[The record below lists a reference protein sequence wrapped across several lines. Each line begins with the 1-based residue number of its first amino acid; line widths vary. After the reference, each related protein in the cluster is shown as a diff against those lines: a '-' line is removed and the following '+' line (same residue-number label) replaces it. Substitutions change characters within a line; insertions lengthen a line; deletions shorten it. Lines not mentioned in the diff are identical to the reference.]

1 MRSPLVILGFDM
13 ETDVGSFTP
22 EYRGLTEGTPKI
34 LELLEELG
42 IEATFYFTG
51 HAAENHP
58 EIVRLIGQNNVRHEI
73 GCHGLYHETLG
84 DPIFPLP
91 MVYPLLPEEVPGRVS
106 RATSIVAK
114 AARRK
119 PVSFR
124 CPRLWGST
132 AVVNTLNDLGY
143 KTDASYPLYYYT
155 KHLLP
160 YHPSRE
166 NWLEMGALSIW
177 EIPNFA
183 DLTIDSSDP
192 YGRDRDQW
200 PLFRTENAAAL
211 IEHIIRYDQYC
222 EGLGIPALLCFYF
235 HPWEFVPMKERYDY
249 GEAVVLP
256 YEMLI
261 KNCGDQALRE
271 LKELLLFLK
280 GSNARFIRAESVT
293 SEVFS

>member
-22 EYRGLTEGTPKI
+22 EYRGLTDGTPKI
-34 LELLEELG
+34 LGLLEELG

-58 EIVRLIGQNNVRHEI
+58 EVIRMIEGDRVEHEI

-91 MVYPLLPEEVPGRVS
+91 MVYPLLPEEVPGRIS
-106 RATSIVAK
+106 RATSLVAE
-114 AARRK
+114 AAGRR

-132 AVVNTLNDLGY
+132 AVVNTLEDLGY
-143 KTDASYPLYYYT
+143 KTDASYPLYFHT
-155 KHLLP
+155 QQLLP
-160 YHPSRE
+160 YHPSRK
-166 NWLEMGALSIW
+166 NWLEKGDLSIW

-211 IEHIIRYDQYC
+211 VKHIIRYDEYC
-222 EGLGIPALLCFYF
+222 RERGIPALLCFYF

-249 GEAVVLP
+249 GEAVVFP

-261 KNCGDQALRE
+261 KNCGGPALRE

-280 GSNARFIRAESVT
+280 GADARFIRAESIT
-293 SEVFS
+293 PEDLS